1 MTARNAAIFDLDT
14 DSASRYINSI
24 NRTGLPVLAM
34 DAQRELFR
42 QLPNRR
48 ARDVLIL
55 SNMPL
60 AEGRLDLLD
69 LWTVFR
75 WACIK

>member
-1 MTARNAAIFDLDT
+1 MTVRDSADFDLDR
-14 DSASRYINSI
+14 DSASRYISSI
-24 NRTGLPVLAM
+24 RQTGLPILSM
-34 DAQRELFR
+34 DVQRALFR
-42 QLPNRR
+42 QLPNGR